1 MLPVN
6 GDIPPLRNRDCPSGP
21 HMSKRLLHWIYEA
34 GMIGLAIVTVYLVVR
49 PTVLSPD
56 QNYWTN
62 LAIWFVFVVDY
73 AVRLLRAPA
82 RWRFFW
88 ENVFDLVAIL
98 PWDFLRATRFFRLLR
113 LLRLLRG
120 VEVLWRVSA
129 VRGILRTNWLGQF
142 LAGSVLL
149 VVAGGLFISRAGEPG
164 ISNFPDGVWWSLS
177 TATGYGDF
185 SPHTTEGRIIAVLLM
200 FLGIVTIGM
209 MTASIATY
217 FLEKRGSV
225 NRHVQHLQKELD
237 RWDDLTPHQRHELA
251 RVLRTLAEHG
261 TVEEARAEPVPEA
274 EAVEA

>member
-1 MLPVN
+1 M
-6 GDIPPLRNRDCPSGP
+6 R
-21 HMSKRLLHWIYEA
+21 KRLMHLLYEVV
-34 GMIGLAIVTVYLVVR
+34 MIVLAVITVYLVVQ
-49 PTVLSPD
+49 PNALPPD
-56 QNYWTN
+56 WDYWIN
-62 LAIWFVFVVDY
+62 HAIWAIFAIDY
-73 AVRLLRAPA
+73 GVRMLRAPS
-82 RWRFFW
+82 RWRFFQ
-88 ENVFDLVAIL
+88 ENIFDLVAIL

-129 VRGILRTNWLGQF
+129 VRGILQTNWLGQF

-149 VVAGGLFISRAGEPG
+149 VVAGGLFISKAGEPG
-164 ISNFPDGVWWSLS
+164 INGFPDGVWWSLS

-185 SPHTTEGRIIAVLLM
+185 SPHTAEGRIVAVLLM

-237 RWDDLTPHQRHELA
+237 RWDGLTKHQRHQLA
-251 RVLRTLAEHG
+251 HVLATLAEHEPDG
-261 TVEEARAEPVPEA
+261 APSVERVPEG
-274 EAVEA
+274 EATEA